1 MKVKLI
7 LSALLTLGLFI
18 QSNVA
23 QDAKQSSDVTVFPGV
38 LSTAQWAGFK
48 YNDQLQL
55 AKTGD
60 LKAVVSLLEFSGTV
74 DGVDALNHAVTCLE
88 LLPVSTDLVF
98 AAAIN
103 KSKPKLKKVL
113 LERLVIAQGRTTN
126 LELRKPLSEWAP
138 LTWDVLNGKP
148 FQPDMKGSEECMAS
162 KASQKNNAGQ
172 MNAGAVP
179 GAAKPDTAPVETV
192 KPKQ

>member
-1 MKVKLI
+1 MKVKMI
-7 LSALLTLGLFI
+7 LTTLFALGLFI
-18 QSNVA
+18 QLNTA
-23 QDAKQSSDVTVFPGV
+23 QEAKQASDVTVFPSV

-48 YNDQLQL
+48 YTEQLQL

-60 LKAVVSLLEFSGTV
+60 LKAVSSLLDFSGTV

-88 LLPVSTDLVF
+88 LLPFSTDLVF
-98 AAAIN
+98 AAAVN
-103 KSKPKLKKVL
+103 KAKPKLKKVL
-113 LERLVIAQGRTTN
+113 LDRLVLAQGRTTN
-126 LELRKPLSEWAP
+126 LELRKPLAEWAP

-162 KASQKNNAGQ
+162 KASQKNTASQ
-172 MNAGAVP
+172 MNAGSAA
-179 GAAKPDTAPVETV
+179 GASKPDTAPVETV